1 MDGLLIKI
9 NDDFLKNL
17 EKRGLHVKT
26 LKIRFLIRDVGR
38 KGNRYIPHK
47 SLESYNNSVSKIL
60 NSISYLCSAGDFP
73 VIENLELENKN
84 LHFKNDYNWYNITGN
99 RYMVKKLEF
108 DSFRN
113 EFYEKETVRYESLM
127 NELIDQYVKAI
138 NNAIDVR
145 LNSYVDP
152 CYVDAGY
159 VSPNSEDS
167 DPATIAAM
175 MAFRNQNP

>member
-9 NDDFLKNL
+9 NDDFLKTL

-38 KGNRYIPHK
+38 KGNRYVPFK
-47 SLESYNNSVSKIL
+47 SLESYNTSVSKIL
-60 NSISYLCSAGDFP
+60 SSFNFLCSAGDFP

-84 LHFKNDYNWYNITGN
+84 LNFKNDYNWYNISGN
-99 RYMVKKLEF
+99 RYMVKKLSY
-108 DSFRN
+108 DSYRSD
-113 EFYEKETVRYESLM
+113 FYEKETVRYESLM
-127 NELIDQYVKAI
+127 NELIDEYVKNI

-159 VSPNSEDS
+159 VFPNSEDS

-175 MAFRNQNP
+175 MAFRNQNL